1 MAKVTVA
8 DTAGFCFGVDRAIKL
23 AYEAADRYRSVLT
36 LGPIIHNPDVVKD
49 LELKGARVIDSLDG
63 VSESDTVIIRSH
75 GVGPEVYEKLMELG
89 CRVIDATCPYVKKI
103 HEIVKERSELGEIIL
118 IAGDPNHPEVKGIV
132 GYAKNECYVFSDTDE
147 LMKLIRKIYENI
159 KKPIAILSQTTYN
172 ISKWE
177 DCKRMA
183 EGLSGVTVYN
193 TVCAATSRRQ
203 SEARKLS
210 LENDVMI
217 IVGGCNSS
225 NTRKLYDIC
234 SENAKCYLIE
244 NAEDLKNI
252 DFTHVRSA
260 GISAGASTPAYI
272 IKEVQKTMTEILTKE
287 EEFNFEE
294 AIEQTFKK
302 IYTGKRVS
310 GVVTAV
316 NPTEVIVDIGT
327 KQTGYIPQS
336 EISSDPSAKPSDIVK
351 VGDEIDVIVTKINDV
366 EGIVYLSKKQV
377 DALKGYDEVKE
388 AAETGAT
395 VTGVVTNVIK
405 GGVIV
410 AVSGMRVF
418 VPASQTGVRADASLE
433 GLLKKTVNLKII
445 ELNEQRKRAVG
456 SIRKV
461 AAEERAAKRAAF
473 FETAEV
479 GQTVTGEVRSITDY
493 GVFVDVGGVDGLV
506 RKADLTWARIKH
518 PSEVVSV
525 GDHIE
530 VTIKDID
537 KETGKVS
544 LVYKKQSDNPW
555 DILRNNYELGQ
566 VVEAKIVSITSFGA
580 FAQIIPGID
589 GLIHISQI
597 ADQRVNNVADFLNV
611 GDVVKAKITECDFEK
626 KRVSLSIRALLGTNA
641 ETEEV
646 NEAAKVDDETVETAE
661 KAEAEEASDTAGDVK
676 VDEAVETADTAETV
690 EAAGTADTTDT
701 AETSE
706 ETVE

>member
-1 MAKVTVA
+1 MSNVTVA
-8 DTAGFCFGVDRAIKL
+8 KTAGFCFGVDRAVKL
-23 AYEAADRYRSVLT
+23 AYEAADRYKNVLT
-36 LGPIIHNPDVVKD
+36 LGEIIHNPDVVGD
-49 LELKGARVIDSLDG
+49 LSSRGARVIDDLDG
-63 VSESDTVIIRSH
+63 VTAADTVIIRSH
-75 GVGPEVYEKLMELG
+75 GVGPEVYERLAEIG
-89 CRVIDATCPYVKKI
+89 ARVIDATCPYVKKI
-103 HEIVKERSELGEIIL
+103 HQIVSERSKAGDVIL
-118 IAGDPNHPEVKGIV
+118 IAGDPEHPEVKGIV
-132 GYAKNECYVFSDTDE
+132 GYAKNECHVFSDTDI
-147 LMKLIRKIYENI
+147 LMKLIRKIYENL

-177 DCKRMA
+177 DYKHLVS
-183 EGLSGVTVYN
+183 GLEGVTVYD
-193 TVCAATSRRQ
+193 TVCAATEKRQ
-203 SEARKLS
+203 TEAKKLS
-210 LENDVMI
+210 ESCDVMI

-225 NTRKLYDIC
+225 NTKKLYDIC
-234 SENAKCYLIE
+234 SENAECYLVE
-244 NAEDLKNI
+244 NASQLGGI
-252 DFTHVRSA
+252 DFSHARSA

-272 IKEVQKTMTEILTKE
+272 IKEVQNTMTEILTKE

-310 GVVTAV
+310 GIVTAV

-336 EISSDPSAKPSDIVK
+336 ELSSDPSVKPSDIVS

-377 DALKGYDEVKE
+377 DAQKGYDEVK
-388 AAETGAT
+388 AAADNGTT
-395 VTGVVTNVIK
+395 VSGVVTNVIK

-410 AVSGMRVF
+410 VVSGMRVF
-418 VPASQTGVRADASLE
+418 VPASQTGVRADTGLDT
-433 GLLKKTVNLKII
+433 LLKQTVNLKII

-479 GQTVTGEVRSITDY
+479 GQTVTGEVKSITDY

-518 PSEVVSV
+518 PSDVVSV

-544 LVYKKQSDNPW
+544 LVYKKQSENPW
-555 DILRNNYELGQ
+555 DLFKANYELGQ

-597 ADQRVNNVADFLNV
+597 ADQRVNNVADFLTV
-611 GDVVKAKITECDFEK
+611 GDTVKAKITECDLEK
-626 KRVSLSIRALLGTNA
+626 KRVSLSIRALLAPEEAAAPEEADEEVEVEIPAAEEAEKAPAEA
-641 ETEEV
+641 ETE
-646 NEAAKVDDETVETAE
+646 AAE
-661 KAEAEEASDTAGDVK
+661 
-676 VDEAVETADTAETV
+676 
-690 EAAGTADTTDT
+690 
-701 AETSE
+701 
-706 ETVE
+706 